1 MLPLTTRETIV
12 DLNQLYYD
20 HQLLLM
26 EASQAT
32 SAGARHEHETGASH
46 VAGRIGCIQRAIG
59 AAAAPIWEARAALEG
74 CLLSA
79 PLRHRQGYI
88 S

>member
-12 DLNQLYYD
+12 DLNQLYFD

-32 SAGARHEHETGASH
+32 SVGVRHEHEVGASH
-46 VAGRIGCIQRAIG
+46 IAGRIDCLQSAMG
-59 AAAAPIWEARAALEG
+59 AAAAPIWEALAQADG
-74 CLLSA
+74 GS
-79 PLRHRQGYI
+79 LRHCQGYI

>member
-12 DLNQLYYD
+12 DLNQLYFD
-20 HQLLLM
+20 HQQLLM

-32 SAGARHEHETGASH
+32 SVGARHEHEIGASQI
-46 VAGRIGCIQRAIG
+46 AGRIGCIQSAMG
-59 AAAAPIWEARAALEG
+59 AAAVPIGEALAPVDG
-74 CLLSA
+74 G
-79 PLRHRQGYI
+79 PLRHCQGYI